1 MMRTN
6 NERHGWNTISVMKS
20 QPADEQTHTNQIL
33 SQHKYKYNT
42 KLGNEFS
49 LDEQEI
55 MRNGKG
61 EKRKQIG
68 KMQTHHIP
76 SIRQALGYIIN
87 IIT

>member
-1 MMRTN
+1 MKAN
-6 NERHGWNTISVMKS
+6 NARHGWNTISVMKS
-20 QPADEQTHTNQIL
+20 LPADHQTHANQNL

-61 EKRKQIG
+61 GEKKADW
-68 KMQTHHIP
+68 KNANTSSSFH
-76 SIRQALGYIIN
+76 
-87 IIT
+87 